1 MTTKEVEK
9 PEIIHGSLSE
19 VINKLLIKSVGDKSY
34 FDLIIVILH
43 VIRDSGTMFRDFKI
57 SIEKIGSEF
66 TVLFEYEQNLY
77 VAFNYEENTEPG
89 IVPWQFLDAELIKP
103 FLNNQ
108 LD

>member
-19 VINKLLIKSVGDKSY
+19 IINKLLIKSVGDKNY
-34 FDLIIVILH
+34 FNLIIVILH
-43 VIRDSGTMFRDFKI
+43 VIRDSDTMFREFKI
-57 SIEKIGSEF
+57 SIEKIGNEF
-66 TVLFEYEQNLY
+66 TVLLEAEQNLY
-77 VAFNYEENTEPG
+77 IVFSYEEDTEPG
-89 IVPWQFLDAELIKP
+89 IVSWQYLDAELIKP